1 MLVLYKKEK
10 TFFMT
15 QNQKTLITLVRES
28 ADPTKA
34 LLIAIEVISDFLKQP
49 ESLKEQAPACLQE
62 HN

>member
-1 MLVLYKKEK
+1 
-10 TFFMT
+10 MT

-49 ESLKEQAPACLQE
+49 VSLTKQEPACLQE

>member
-1 MLVLYKKEK
+1 
-10 TFFMT
+10 MT